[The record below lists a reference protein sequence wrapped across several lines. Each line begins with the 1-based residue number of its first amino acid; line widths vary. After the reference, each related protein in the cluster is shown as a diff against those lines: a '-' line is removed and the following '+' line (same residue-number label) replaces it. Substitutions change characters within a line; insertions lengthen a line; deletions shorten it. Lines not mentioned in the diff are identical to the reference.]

1 MRQKTMS
8 KKASIIQEN
17 GQVTLPIEFRKRYSL
32 KKGDIVVFKETEEGL
47 LINPREAQAMR
58 LLDEIGEALKERG
71 ISLNDLIESGREIRQ
86 KIYNEKYARG
96 SNEN

>member
-1 MRQKTMS
+1 
-8 KKASIIQEN
+8 
-17 GQVTLPIEFRKRYSL
+17 
-32 KKGDIVVFKETEEGL
+32 
-47 LINPREAQAMR
+47 MR

-71 ISLNDLIESGREIRQ
+71 ISLDDLIESGREIRQ